1 MSGNTIDWNE
11 VWKKQMT
18 KHIES
23 NGNVD
28 CARFFG
34 EKDIVKQYSKMA
46 QKHQNE
52 RAEKTIRGIIITE
65 KSRVIDI
72 GSGPGVLSLPLAQKV
87 AHVTAVDP
95 SGEMIGVLKSKI
107 KDNGFSNIACV
118 EKRWEE
124 IDIKTDIN
132 PLYDVAIASL
142 SLGMADIRESIKK
155 MMDVCSKYIYLYWLA
170 GEPSWE
176 VHYSAIWP
184 SLHGIP
190 YHTTPKCDVLFNVL
204 YQMGVY
210 PNVEVFPYRYYKR
223 FSSLEEAVDH
233 FSPRFLITKDS
244 QKPLLQDYLERI
256 LEIKDGLFLLLSSA
270 TCMKIWWKNDERPFG
285 TDRPVRA

>member
-11 VWKKQMT
+11 VWKQQMT

-23 NGNVD
+23 NGAVD

-34 EKDIVKQYSKMA
+34 EKDIVKQYSKVA

-52 RAEKTIRGIIITE
+52 RIEKTIRGIIVTE

-72 GSGPGVLSLPLAQKV
+72 GAGPGVLSLPLAEKV

-95 SGEMIGVLKSKI
+95 SREMIGVLRSKI
-107 KDNGFSNIACV
+107 KDKGLSNIACV
-118 EKRWEE
+118 EKRWED

-132 PLYDVAIASL
+132 PPYDIAIASL
-142 SLGMADIRESIKK
+142 SLGMTDISKSIRK
-155 MMDVCSKYIYLYWLA
+155 MMDVCSKNIYLCWLA

-176 VHYSAIWP
+176 VLYRALWP

-190 YHTTPKCDVLFNVL
+190 YHPIPKCDLLFNVL

-223 FSSLEEAVDH
+223 FSSMEEAVDH
-233 FSPRFLITKDS
+233 FSPRFLITKDR
-244 QKPLLQDYLERI
+244 QKSSLRDYLERI
-256 LEIKDGLFLLLSSA
+256 LEIKNGLLLLLSSA
-270 TCMKIWWKNDERPFG
+270 TCMKIWWEIN
-285 TDRPVRA
+285 